1 MISPRNKFVNVS
13 LSDFPGTRVTEKLAK
28 ENLDRKNALAG
39 FFTKNLPVLYYCRNL
54 HSFSASSHSQAKEFW
69 RHFDFLTN
77 L

>member
-39 FFTKNLPVLYYCRNL
+39 FFYKKPASAVLLPQFAFFFRFIPLAGKGIL
-54 HSFSASSHSQAKEFW
+54 EAF
-69 RHFDFLTN
+69 
-77 L
+77 